1 MKVDHYLACV
11 GEHSEQIDKL
21 LRLQSFLRNEASRLK
36 SSDPQLAA
44 HRLQQA
50 SALTHD
56 ILQAHDTFDRQAER
70 LRRFIERLPDRTER
84 EILKLCYLSC
94 LSTETAAGI
103 LGYSARQAYRIKQRA
118 IMHLEG
124 IKGD

>member
-1 MKVDHYLACV
+1 MKVEHYLACV

-21 LRLQSFLRNEASRLK
+21 LRLQRFLRDEASRLK
-36 SSDPQLAA
+36 TGDPQLAN

-56 ILQAHDTFDRQAER
+56 ILETHDKFDKQAER
-70 LRRFIERLPDRTER
+70 LRRFIERLPDPTER

-94 LSTETAAGI
+94 LNTETAAGI

-118 IMHLEG
+118 LMHLEG
-124 IKGD
+124 MRY

>member
-1 MKVDHYLACV
+1 LKVERYLAYAQ
-11 GEHSEQIDKL
+11 EQNEQTGKL
-21 LRLQSFLRNEASRLK
+21 LRLQSFLRDEASRLMT
-36 SSDPQLAA
+36 SDPQLAS
-44 HRLQQA
+44 HRLRQA
-50 SALTHD
+50 AALTHD
-56 ILQAHDTFDRQAER
+56 ILQAHDTFDKQAER
-70 LRRFIERLPDRTER
+70 LRRFIERLPDPTER

-124 IKGD
+124 VRY